1 MIHVIDCYYVDPA
14 GLDYT
19 VLRKKTGN
27 RNGEE
32 KEVYEPKGYY
42 NSLKA
47 AVKAVGKLC
56 RKDLL
61 SKQDYELD
69 EAIKTLQT
77 ADDVLESVL
86 YRALGEK

>member
-27 RNGEE
+27 RKGEE
-32 KEVYEPKGYY
+32 KEVYEPTGYY

-69 EAIKTLQT
+69 EAIKALQT

-86 YRALGEK
+86 YRALGQA

>member
-1 MIHVIDCYYVDPA
+1 MIHVIDCYYVDSA

-47 AVKAVGKLC
+47 AVKTVGKLY

-61 SKQDYELD
+61 NKQDYELD
-69 EAIKTLQT
+69 EAIKVLQT

>member
-42 NSLKA
+42 GSLKA
-47 AVKAVGKLC
+47 AVKAVGNLY
-56 RKDLL
+56 RKDVLNV
-61 SKQDYELD
+61 QDYEL
-69 EAIKTLQT
+69 EEAVRAIKK

-86 YRALGEK
+86 YRALGQA